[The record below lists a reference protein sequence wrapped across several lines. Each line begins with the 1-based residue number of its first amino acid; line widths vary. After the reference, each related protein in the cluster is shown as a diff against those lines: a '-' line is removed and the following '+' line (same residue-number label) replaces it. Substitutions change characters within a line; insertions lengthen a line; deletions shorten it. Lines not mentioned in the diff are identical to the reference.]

1 LVEQQR
7 TDGGWAQLSGL
18 ESDAWATGQ
27 ALVALRVAGGV
38 PVTHPVYQSG
48 MRFLFRTQFPDG
60 SWYVESRT
68 WPFQTHFDSEFPHDE
83 HQWISAPA
91 TAWASMALLLAMQ
104 PIGPVVDID
113 YATSAVANRK
123 SSVVSNEPKPV
134 GPAKTV
140 DFIKQIQPILE
151 RSCVGCHS
159 GTRPEA
165 GFRIT
170 HRAFLI
176 AGGESDL
183 PPIVPGQAAQSR
195 LLRQVADQI
204 EDLEMPPLRSRGK
217 FPALTSQQVQLLA
230 DWINQGAKWP
240 ADVSLKQAD

>member
-1 LVEQQR
+1 
-7 TDGGWAQLSGL
+7 
-18 ESDAWATGQ
+18 
-27 ALVALRVAGGV
+27 
-38 PVTHPVYQSG
+38 
-48 MRFLFRTQFPDG
+48 M
-60 SWYVESRT
+60 
-68 WPFQTHFDSEFPHDE
+68 
-83 HQWISAPA
+83 
-91 TAWASMALLLAMQ
+91 
-104 PIGPVVDID
+104 
-113 YATSAVANRK
+113 
-123 SSVVSNEPKPV
+123 
-134 GPAKTV
+134 
-140 DFIKQIQPILE
+140 
-151 RSCVGCHS
+151 GCHS

-240 ADVSLKQAD
+240 ADISLKQAE